1 MTLPQVKWEEKE
13 TIETPAG
20 VYLVAQVNR
29 CIQPS
34 RLTPDLLSILIII

>member
-1 MTLPQVKWEEKE
+1 MIEK
-13 TIETPAG
+13 PAG

-34 RLTPDLLSILIII
+34 RLTPDLLSILTIV

>member
-1 MTLPQVKWEEKE
+1 MIEK
-13 TIETPAG
+13 PAG

-34 RLTPDLLSILIII
+34 RLAPDLLSISTIV